1 MLSRIAGSLFW
12 IGRYLERAENI
23 SRILEVKLQQF
34 LEDPTV
40 DERAASSS
48 LLGAMGLDMSEHTDE
63 LIDAG
68 ATSGVEAGGGG
79 GGGGGGSG
87 AGNGDGGPAARK

>member
-68 ATSGVEAGGGG
+68 AVLRYLWYDPDSPSSVRAIVAGTQYLQ
-79 GGGGGGSG
+79 
-87 AGNGDGGPAARK
+87 

>member
-34 LEDPTV
+34 LEDPTLRDANDPV
-40 DERAASSS
+40 IQDQGSV
-48 LLGAMGLDMSEHTDE
+48 LMHLD
-63 LIDAG
+63 
-68 ATSGVEAGGGG
+68 VEKA
-79 GGGGGGSG
+79 
-87 AGNGDGGPAARK
+87 